1 MLIFSIVGF
10 HDYFIQYG
18 GLTNDCKAV
27 YRKVNHFVQCL
38 YPGQLRGNLRR
49 NMNTLSAMT
58 TGIII
63 GKETQLPLIAIN
75 MPEEIKVPSTVKR
88 FKRLIIN

>member
-1 MLIFSIVGF
+1 M
-10 HDYFIQYG
+10 
-18 GLTNDCKAV
+18 NDCKAV

-38 YPGQLRGNLRR
+38 YPGRLKGNLRR
-49 NMNTLSAMT
+49 NMNTLSLMT

-88 FKRLIIN
+88 FKRLTISHLTTGKAGGLKL